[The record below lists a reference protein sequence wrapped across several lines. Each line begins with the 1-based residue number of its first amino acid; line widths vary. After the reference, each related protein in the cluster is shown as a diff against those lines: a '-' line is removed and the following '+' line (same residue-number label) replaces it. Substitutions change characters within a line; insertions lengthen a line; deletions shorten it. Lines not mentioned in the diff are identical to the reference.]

1 MAHLLFHMHLQRKRR
16 PEGWFRRLTA
26 PIRAFIRVD
35 LDMTQQ
41 ALRMAPPS
49 TLVVMCAPS
58 LFLLWVL
65 DETEAAVEDL
75 RRLLRR

>member
-1 MAHLLFHMHLQRKRR
+1 
-16 PEGWFRRLTA
+16 
-26 PIRAFIRVD
+26 
-35 LDMTQQ
+35 MTQQ

-49 TLVVMCAPS
+49 TLIVMCAPS

-75 RRLLRR
+75 RRLFRR

>member
-1 MAHLLFHMHLQRKRR
+1 MNCRR
-16 PEGWFRRLTA
+16 PPATLFRRLTA

-41 ALRMAPPS
+41 ALRLAPQA
-49 TLVVMCAPS
+49 TLLFMCAPS

-65 DETEAAVEDL
+65 DETEATINDL
-75 RRLLRR
+75 RRLLSPKR

>member
-1 MAHLLFHMHLQRKRR
+1 MNRR
-16 PEGWFRRLTA
+16 RASATLFRRLTA

-41 ALRMAPPS
+41 ALRLAPQE
-49 TLVVMCAPS
+49 TLLFMCLPS

-65 DETEAAVEDL
+65 DETEATIDDL
-75 RRLLRR
+75 RRLLSRKP

>member
-1 MAHLLFHMHLQRKRR
+1 MHRQRR
-16 PEGWFRRLTA
+16 PDGWFRRLTA
-26 PIRAFIRVD
+26 PIRTFIRVD

-49 TLVVMCAPS
+49 TLLVMCAPS

-65 DETEAAVEDL
+65 DETDATVEDL
-75 RRLLRR
+75 RRLWRR

>member
-1 MAHLLFHMHLQRKRR
+1 MNRR
-16 PEGWFRRLTA
+16 RASATLFRRLTA

-41 ALRMAPPS
+41 ALRLAPQA
-49 TLVVMCAPS
+49 TLLFMCAPS

-65 DETEAAVEDL
+65 DETEATINDL
-75 RRLLRR
+75 RRLLSPKR

>member
-1 MAHLLFHMHLQRKRR
+1 MNRR
-16 PEGWFRRLTA
+16 RASATLFRRLTA

-41 ALRMAPPS
+41 ALRLAPQA
-49 TLVVMCAPS
+49 TLLFMCAPS

-65 DETEAAVEDL
+65 DETEATIDDL
-75 RRLLRR
+75 RRLLSRKP

>member
-1 MAHLLFHMHLQRKRR
+1 MNRR
-16 PEGWFRRLTA
+16 RAPATLFRRLTT

-41 ALRMAPPS
+41 ALRMAPQA
-49 TLVVMCAPS
+49 TLLFMCAPS

-65 DETEAAVEDL
+65 DETEATIDDL
-75 RRLLRR
+75 RRLLSRKR

>member
-1 MAHLLFHMHLQRKRR
+1 MKLKQRPKTL
-16 PEGWFRRLTA
+16 FRRLTA

-41 ALRMAPPS
+41 ALRMAPQA
-49 TLVVMCAPS
+49 TLMFMCAPS

-65 DETEAAVEDL
+65 DETEATINDI
-75 RRLLRR
+75 RHLLRRK

>member
-1 MAHLLFHMHLQRKRR
+1 MNKKRR
-16 PEGWFRRLTA
+16 PTTWFRRLTA

-41 ALRMAPPS
+41 ALRMAPQA
-49 TLVVMCAPS
+49 TLMFMCAPS

-65 DETEAAVEDL
+65 DETEASIHDL
-75 RRLLRR
+75 RRLFRSRR